1 MTVQEGP
8 RDLPGIRAYKIG
20 HNEGYGQRH
29 PTEAPQRDGN
39 GTMRNTGGTNA
50 RLIGAVIALS
60 LFASLT
66 GLAGRRVANAVG
78 HDGLGAQTQEVRQAQ
93 AG

>member
-1 MTVQEGP
+1 
-8 RDLPGIRAYKIG
+8 
-20 HNEGYGQRH
+20 
-29 PTEAPQRDGN
+29 
-39 GTMRNTGGTNA
+39 MRNTGGTNA